1 VRPQRPCTTLAIA
14 EAAAADRPWAARL
27 MATSEPWIRL
37 RRGYEQCLAAV
48 EPQPDTEVFVAR
60 EGGTP
65 VGFVVLRPRGVAGSP
80 YLASIAV
87 DPGARGRGVGSALLD
102 FMEQRFRPTSRH
114 LFLCVSSFN
123 DGARR
128 LYERRGF
135 RRVGELPD
143 YIIDGA
149 SELLMYKRLDRP

>member
-1 VRPQRPCTTLAIA
+1 VTPASAGLTIA
-14 EAAAADRPWAARL
+14 EATGEDRPWAARL

-37 RRGYEQCLAAV
+37 RRGYQACLAVV

-60 EGGTP
+60 EGGAP

-87 DPGARGRGVGSALLD
+87 DPGARGRGVGSALLA
-102 FMEQRFRPTSRH
+102 FVEQRFRPAHRH

-123 DGARR
+123 DRARR
-128 LYERRGF
+128 LYERVGF
-135 RRVGELPD
+135 SQVGEFPD
-143 YIIDGA
+143 YVIEGA
-149 SELLMYKRLDRP
+149 SELLMHKRLDRP